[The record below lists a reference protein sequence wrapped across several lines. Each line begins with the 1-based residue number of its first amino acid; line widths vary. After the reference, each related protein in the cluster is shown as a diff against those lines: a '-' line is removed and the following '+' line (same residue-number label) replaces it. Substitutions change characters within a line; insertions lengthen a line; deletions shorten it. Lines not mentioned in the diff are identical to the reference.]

1 MKHMALKIE
10 SKSALGS
17 SSKTEYRSTL
27 QSKAAV
33 QEISQT
39 KVETKIQY
47 AHNRSVDVTMKN
59 H

>member
-1 MKHMALKIE
+1 MKHMALEIE

>member
-1 MKHMALKIE
+1 MALKIE

-17 SSKTEYRSTL
+17 SSKQNTEVVVLIQL

-47 AHNRSVDVTMKN
+47 AHNRSVDVTTLN
-59 H
+59 